1 MITLMTSSKCQN
13 GGHTVFVNRAP
24 DGSNN
29 LSGKQIARL
38 RQEKGMS
45 QRELADILQLRGINI
60 DKNAVQ
66 RIEAGQRFVT
76 DVELPRFAEA
86 LETTVE
92 ELLGI

>member
-1 MITLMTSSKCQN
+1 M
-13 GGHTVFVNRAP
+13 FVNRAP

-38 RQEKGMS
+38 RKEKGMS
-45 QRELADILQLRGINI
+45 QRELADILQLRGMNI

>member
-1 MITLMTSSKCQN
+1 M
-13 GGHTVFVNRAP
+13 GGHTVFVNKAP

-29 LSGKQIARL
+29 LSGKQIARF
-38 RQEKGMS
+38 RKEKRLS
-45 QRELADILQLRGINI
+45 QRALADLLQLRGLDI

-92 ELLGI
+92 DLLGI